1 MRSIDAIFTQT
12 VRAPLPEPPGTLATF
27 SIRNIGYVVNQRP
40 GQPVRLWAYDPAT
53 DSWIRKAD
61 FPGAG
66 RSRGVAFSMARNGYF
81 GLGLTPDGQGL
92 RDIWQYNPSPTNG
105 DTSANTPARATSFW
119 PSSAHPTVSN
129 PNGPTSAGA
138 TKPSAPARGS
148 TASWAAPIFGN

>member
-1 MRSIDAIFTQT
+1 MRIQAPFTTTDEAYFLTQNGSSAMRSIDAIFTQT

-66 RSRGVAFSMARNGYF
+66 RSRGVAFSMA
-81 GLGLTPDGQGL
+81 
-92 RDIWQYNPSPTNG
+92 
-105 DTSANTPARATSFW
+105 
-119 PSSAHPTVSN
+119 
-129 PNGPTSAGA
+129 
-138 TKPSAPARGS
+138 
-148 TASWAAPIFGN
+148 